1 VDIVSVMP
9 VEQPQTMLFT
19 LDPFEV
25 QREVLHLRGATSF
38 TVADDVAAELKAIQ
52 GTENILAL
60 TVYVTCEGLK
70 VLDGDLTWISTL
82 VDVVLPD

>member
-1 VDIVSVMP
+1 MSVMP

-82 VDVVLPD
+82 VDVVLPQD

>member
-1 VDIVSVMP
+1 MSVMP

-19 LDPFEV
+19 L
-25 QREVLHLRGATSF
+25 
-38 TVADDVAAELKAIQ
+38 
-52 GTENILAL
+52 ENILAL

-82 VDVVLPD
+82 VDVVLPQD